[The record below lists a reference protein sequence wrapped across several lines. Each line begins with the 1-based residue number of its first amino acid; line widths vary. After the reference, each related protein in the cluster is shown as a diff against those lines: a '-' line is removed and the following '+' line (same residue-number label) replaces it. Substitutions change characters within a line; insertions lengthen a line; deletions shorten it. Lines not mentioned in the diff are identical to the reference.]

1 MASQTYFGK
10 DPSMKIICAVDGS
23 SCSTH
28 AVQALAHLAPP
39 EELVLVH
46 ALNLPDFNYAM
57 VTPDLRAEVQSD
69 MESTLRKEGE
79 GILSQAQEQLP
90 PDFPH
95 VLQVHQVGHPV
106 NVIVESAR
114 SAKSHLIILGAKGLG
129 PIKELVMGSTSHR
142 VLMHAPC
149 STMIVQAP
157 VPRLRRILLAIE
169 GQEDANTALQFLALQ
184 PFREAVDIDVCTVW
198 PQPQLAWPTTVG
210 QSELLEKQ
218 AIEEA
223 QDRMTSVTNRLTRM
237 NCSCQTRIGMG
248 DPAFAILEQASE
260 ADLILMGTHSRGG
273 FSRFLMGSVSNSVI
287 HQAQCP
293 VLIIR

>member
-1 MASQTYFGK
+1 
-10 DPSMKIICAVDGS
+10 MKIICAVDGS

-57 VTPDLRAEVQSD
+57 VTPDLRAEVQAD
-69 MESTLRKEGE
+69 MEASLRKEGE
-79 GILSQAQEQLP
+79 GILSQAKEQLP
-90 PDFPH
+90 ADFSH
-95 VLQVHQVGHPV
+95 VQQIHQVGHPV
-106 NVIVESAR
+106 NIILESAR
-114 SAKSHLIILGAKGLG
+114 SAKSHLIILGARGLG
-129 PIKELVMGSTSHR
+129 PLKELVVGSTSHR

-149 STMIVQAP
+149 STMIIQAP
-157 VPRLRRILLAIE
+157 VTRLRKILLAVE
-169 GQEDANTALQFLALQ
+169 GEEDANIALQFLALQ
-184 PFREAVDIDVCTVW
+184 PFREAVNIDVFTVW
-198 PQPQLAWPTTVG
+198 AQPQLAWPTTVR

-223 QDRMTSVTNRLTRM
+223 QDRMTSVTDRLTHM
-237 NCSCQTRIGMG
+237 NYSCQTKIGMG
-248 DPAFAILEQASE
+248 DPAFAILEQASQ
-260 ADLILMGTHSRGG
+260 ADIILMGTHGRGG
-273 FSRFLMGSVSNSVI
+273 FSRFLIGSVSNSVI